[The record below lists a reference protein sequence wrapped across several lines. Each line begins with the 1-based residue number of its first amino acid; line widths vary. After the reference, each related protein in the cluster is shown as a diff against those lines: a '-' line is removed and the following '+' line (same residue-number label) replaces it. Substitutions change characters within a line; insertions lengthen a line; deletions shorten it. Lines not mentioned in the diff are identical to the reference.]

1 MNALK
6 PKKPSR
12 ILVMTAVAVE
22 QEAVI
27 KGFQHTNR
35 VDVVLA
41 GVGVAEAA
49 MNTTRAILSSHY
61 DLVISMGIGG
71 GFEGIADIGSI
82 VVASEMIAADLGAES
97 EEGFI
102 RLEELGFG
110 RTKISAAKQ
119 AHELYK
125 AFLIHKTPV
134 HWGPILTVSTVTG
147 TKSTAFNLSK
157 RIHGAAAEAMEGFGV
172 AVVAQSSGIPA
183 IEIRAIS
190 NPVGPRDRSSWK
202 IKEAL
207 QALTRASSIIKEVML

>member
-1 MNALK
+1 MND
-6 PKKPSR
+6 PKLTR
-12 ILVMTAVAVE
+12 ILVMTAVTAE

-27 KGFQHTNR
+27 RGFQQTDQ
-35 VDVVLA
+35 VDVLLA

-49 MNTTRAILSSHY
+49 MNTTKAILAAHY

-71 GFEGIADIGSI
+71 GFEGIADVGSI

-102 RLEELGFG
+102 SLEQLGLG
-110 RTKISAAKQ
+110 KTKISTGKQ
-119 AHELYK
+119 AHHLYE
-125 AFLIHKTPV
+125 ALIHNKTSA

-147 TKSTAFNLSK
+147 SQKTASNLAK
-157 RIHGAAAEAMEGFGV
+157 RIPGAAAEAMEGFGV
-172 AVVAQSSGIPA
+172 AVAAQSSDIPV

-190 NPVGPRDRSSWK
+190 NSVGPRDRSSWK

-207 QALTRASSIIKEVML
+207 QALTRACSIIKEAML